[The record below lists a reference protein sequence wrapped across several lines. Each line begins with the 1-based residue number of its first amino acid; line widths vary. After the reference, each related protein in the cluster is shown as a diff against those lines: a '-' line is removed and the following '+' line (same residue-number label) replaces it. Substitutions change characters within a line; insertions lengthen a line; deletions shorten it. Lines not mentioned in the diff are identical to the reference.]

1 MTSLETELAQVTA
14 ERDALVVTGFV
25 TPPGCDIQ
33 NDEELMTRKFS
44 ELPQHDFHETDGSVE
59 VVLNATGS
67 VSWDGPSSVRTPRG
81 NTRHGAL
88 HGTEI
93 GTPFPFKASLSQG
106 TSSFKASPSPTS
118 SFKQS
123 SRSNEISALR
133 DELALAKIALSE
145 CDAKLDTATRESDG
159 LRPELTA
166 KSLRCVELEV
176 TLAATDASLCDS
188 QTRCV
193 ALQATLDES
202 KETFRGR
209 ISEKESQ
216 ISEQQRAAKVAAD
229 KSTSLLLAEF
239 RNAEKTNATEAAYE
253 AASSQL
259 VELEQERKTNTMERD
274 VLKETLTGLEAEL
287 TLVKLESAAVKQALA
302 EVTARSET
310 EIALASKA
318 KESAAA
324 ARAKETA
331 TRRSKETDLAT
342 IKSTEKEL
350 AVLRLAFHK
359 TSKHAAAASAAA
371 AKLRVRERDLL
382 KKAETANE
390 ADRAK
395 DEASKKKEQAN
406 KGYATMMGTPKS
418 GGSRVY
424 TPLSSNARRVDT
436 NTSRNINSTAR
447 VGTNTSRND
456 SRRVAHQLEQ
466 RAYEAENAAA
476 AAADAAEAAE
486 LLCSV
491 IQAEST
497 RVKEGAKLVVAAAEE
512 IAGAAETRER
522 SATQRA
528 DRLEKQLERYFSRD
542 GAGRRVFEE
551 KNKDPIADSTRTSY
565 SDEPLEDGQ
574 RGDLGL
580 EGEVV
585 DFKRK
590 VSPPQSPKD
599 DSSPTRKTTRLSR
612 LQATLEE
619 SKTLG
624 DGDATE

>member
-1 MTSLETELAQVTA
+1 LPIQRLTFLFLQSERAFEATRKEQAVAWEDDLRRLVAEAKEATEQQSNAVLRSSEQNLLEKTRAVALLEKQAVRAFPNHPIHSASLIAHTRLTLSCYSCQAATNDEALVSLQKITSLETELAQVTA

-44 ELPQHDFHETDGSVE
+44 ELPQNDFHETDDSVDFVSGSPAVPSSP
-59 VVLNATGS
+59 NATGS
-67 VSWDGPSSVRTPRG
+67 VSWDGPLSVRTPGG
-81 NTRHGAL
+81 NALHGAL

-133 DELALAKIALSE
+133 EELALAKIALSE
-145 CDAKLDTATRESDG
+145 CDAKLDTATRESDE

-359 TSKHAAAASAAA
+359 TSKHAAAALSLAQTPPPP
-371 AKLRVRERDLL
+371 RPPGGR
-382 KKAETANE
+382 
-390 ADRAK
+390 
-395 DEASKKKEQAN
+395 SC
-406 KGYATMMGTPKS
+406 GYGNGT
-418 GGSRVY
+418 Y
-424 TPLSSNARRVDT
+424 
-436 NTSRNINSTAR
+436 
-447 VGTNTSRND
+447 
-456 SRRVAHQLEQ
+456 
-466 RAYEAENAAA
+466 
-476 AAADAAEAAE
+476 
-486 LLCSV
+486 
-491 IQAEST
+491 
-497 RVKEGAKLVVAAAEE
+497 
-512 IAGAAETRER
+512 
-522 SATQRA
+522 
-528 DRLEKQLERYFSRD
+528 
-542 GAGRRVFEE
+542 
-551 KNKDPIADSTRTSY
+551 
-565 SDEPLEDGQ
+565 
-574 RGDLGL
+574 
-580 EGEVV
+580 
-585 DFKRK
+585 
-590 VSPPQSPKD
+590 
-599 DSSPTRKTTRLSR
+599 
-612 LQATLEE
+612 
-619 SKTLG
+619 
-624 DGDATE
+624 